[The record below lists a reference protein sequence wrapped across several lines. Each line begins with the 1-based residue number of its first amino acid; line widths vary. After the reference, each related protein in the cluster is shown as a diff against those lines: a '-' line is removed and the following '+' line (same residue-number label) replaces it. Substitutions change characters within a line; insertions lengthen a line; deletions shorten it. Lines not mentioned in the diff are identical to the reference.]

1 MNVLVYNGPGTT
13 PGSVRHTVD
22 TLRYLL
28 EPHYAVSTV
37 SSKVLLQEPW
47 QAKTSALVFPGG
59 ADLPF
64 VKECRP
70 VIPAIKD
77 FVSKKGGRYIG
88 FCAGG
93 YFGSSRVEFCQ
104 GDPLMEVTGNRDLK
118 LFPGTA
124 RGPAFDGFKYKSDVG
139 ARASRLLVNNGT
151 EFSCYYNGGSV
162 FVDADSCD
170 NVEVLAHYSE
180 SIDVPFSDT
189 NSNTKPAAVVLC
201 SVGKGKALL
210 TGPHPEFIPKLLE
223 KGEHDSDFP
232 AHLLDELKKDD
243 TKRLEFMHYILSKLG
258 LKTRSNYANYHIP
271 SLTPL
276 LMVNNPYNNA
286 VKSNDF
292 EERVVENLD
301 DVIVA
306 GNHLE
311 FSAEEDSFELFKG
324 ISDSFKEA
332 STHLD
337 KNDPKNSVKTI
348 VIPNDDEF
356 ASMGNVAPNFNFQ
369 KYFMTLKESNN
380 IGSILMYGEVVTST
394 STLLNVNRTLL
405 SSLPENRILHVG
417 DVQLAGRGR
426 GGNSWVN
433 PKGVCASTAVISIPL
448 VSPATNQN
456 ISISFV
462 QYLAMLAY
470 CKAITSHGSGFED
483 LPVRIKWPNDLYIMN
498 PDYYYSKNLQLLGKK
513 FDHKLVPLTDIEPAY
528 VKVAGLLV
536 NTHIFGDRYTLLLGC
551 GLNVSSTGP
560 TTSLD
565 GWVDILNEE
574 RKKQNFSVLPHVE
587 KEKLL
592 ADYMN
597 YLEDIL
603 KTFINR
609 GVCYL
614 LPEYYNYWLH
624 SNQIVT
630 LSDHGNTRAMITGI
644 TEDYGLLIAKELA
657 PGSDYSFTGSVFN
670 LQPDG
675 NTFDIFKGL
684 IAKKA

>member
-232 AHLLDELKKDD
+232 AHLLAELKKDD

-565 GWVDILNEE
+565 RWVDILNEE